1 MNFRRLAFAALAQMV
16 LGSTIAMAHQ
26 DSRGSFENEQL
37 PERDVP
43 LALEVRDK
51 VKDAAERFLGLS
63 EVRFVIVD
71 AKTTRLRWGD
81 TTPSGLAVY
90 PWSFAH
96 GPIDL
101 SMRPPDHI
109 LAHEIGHD
117 LFRRYVVPS
126 SHSEQYGTDA
136 PDWLDESVA
145 IAFEDDEQKAER
157 RCDAHRLFEGGELI
171 PLKRFLQM
179 DHPDLLIDPDV
190 SFEVQDDFQSS
201 SIVSL
206 ETPSFYGMSLAFPEY
221 LISQVG
227 TPKVLGD
234 VARAFVD
241 GVDLEAWMAERTT
254 TSDVREMERDFHEWL
269 SADPRYRCPINEY

>member
-101 SMRPPDHI
+101 SMRSGMIYSD
-109 LAHEIGHD
+109 D
-117 LFRRYVVPS
+117 MSFRARTLSNTELTPLTGSTNPS
-126 SHSEQYGTDA
+126 RSLSKTM
-136 PDWLDESVA
+136 S
-145 IAFEDDEQKAER
+145 R
-157 RCDAHRLFEGGELI
+157 RL
-171 PLKRFLQM
+171 
-179 DHPDLLIDPDV
+179 
-190 SFEVQDDFQSS
+190 S
-201 SIVSL
+201 
-206 ETPSFYGMSLAFPEY
+206 
-221 LISQVG
+221 
-227 TPKVLGD
+227 D
-234 VARAFVD
+234 VAMLTAY
-241 GVDLEAWMAERTT
+241 
-254 TSDVREMERDFHEWL
+254 SREENSFR
-269 SADPRYRCPINEY
+269 